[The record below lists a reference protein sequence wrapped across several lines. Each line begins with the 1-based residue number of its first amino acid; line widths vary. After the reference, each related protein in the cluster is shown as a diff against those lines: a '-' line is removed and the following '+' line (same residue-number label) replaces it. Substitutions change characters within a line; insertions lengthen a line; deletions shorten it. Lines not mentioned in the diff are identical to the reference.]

1 MSLIKNNRA
10 QPRHNFRLLLA
21 VIWSVQRKTA
31 SFKSPKD
38 WDTVGW
44 DDWILKCHLSLQTT
58 AGNQMGKER
67 FIRVGEKVL

>member
-1 MSLIKNNRA
+1 M
-10 QPRHNFRLLLA
+10 
-21 VIWSVQRKTA
+21 TA

-44 DDWILKCHLSLQTT
+44 DHWILKCHLSLQTT

-67 FIRVGEKVL
+67 FIRVGEKVLLGQWFSKLSNNPEAC